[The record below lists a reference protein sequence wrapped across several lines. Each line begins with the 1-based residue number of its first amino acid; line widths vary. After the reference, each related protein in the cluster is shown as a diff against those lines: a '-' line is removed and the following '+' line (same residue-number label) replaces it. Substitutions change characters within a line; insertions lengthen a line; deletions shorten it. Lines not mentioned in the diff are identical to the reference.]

1 MTFSVSITPAALAML
16 KDVSDAR
23 LRRLIA
29 ERIAGLAVDPDEQ
42 GKPLLGEF
50 KVLRS
55 LRAAGQRFR
64 IIYSVDD
71 GKATVCALAIGR
83 REDGGR
89 RDVYELAR
97 KLLRQGLLGHS
108 PRR

>member
-1 MTFSVSITPAALAML
+1 MTFSDSITPAALAML

-29 ERIAGLAVDPDEQ
+29 ERIDGLAVDPDKQ
-42 GKPLLGEF
+42 GKPLLCEF
-50 KVLRS
+50 KGLRS
-55 LRAAGQRFR
+55 LRAAGQRYR
-64 IIYSVDD
+64 IVYSADK

-83 REDGGR
+83 REEGGR

-97 KLLRQGLLGHS
+97 KLLRQGLLGPA